1 MQRPKKSLK
10 PLIHNDIE
18 KSLSVNPGAAEGR
31 LPCANKQQVP
41 GLRRHEQGKIACR
54 TAYQPCR
61 GDVSM
66 KPLPTT
72 VTLLALLAAAGIAH
86 AADQDLGRNLAATC
100 ATCHGTNGKAVQGAG
115 MEALAG
121 MDKAKALQKLS
132 EFRSGAKPA
141 SIMHQI
147 SKGFTDE
154 QLDLMA
160 AFFAA
165 QK

>member
-1 MQRPKKSLK
+1 
-10 PLIHNDIE
+10 
-18 KSLSVNPGAAEGR
+18 
-31 LPCANKQQVP
+31 
-41 GLRRHEQGKIACR
+41 
-54 TAYQPCR
+54 
-61 GDVSM
+61 M
-66 KPLPTT
+66 KPL
-72 VTLLALLAAAGIAH
+72 VSAAALCLLAFAGTSQ
-86 AADQDLGRNLAATC
+86 AADPNLGRNLAATC
-100 ATCHGTNGKAVQGAG
+100 ANCHGTHGKALPGSG
-115 MEALAG
+115 LDDLAG

>member
-1 MQRPKKSLK
+1 
-10 PLIHNDIE
+10 
-18 KSLSVNPGAAEGR
+18 
-31 LPCANKQQVP
+31 
-41 GLRRHEQGKIACR
+41 
-54 TAYQPCR
+54 
-61 GDVSM
+61 M

-72 VTLLALLAAAGIAH
+72 VTALALLAAAGIAH

-165 QK
+165 PE